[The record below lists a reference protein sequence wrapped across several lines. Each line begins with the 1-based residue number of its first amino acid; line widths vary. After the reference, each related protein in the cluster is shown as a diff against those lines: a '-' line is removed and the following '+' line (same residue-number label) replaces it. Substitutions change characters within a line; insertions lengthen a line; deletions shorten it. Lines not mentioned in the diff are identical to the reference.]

1 MAEFAYDAINAQGLL
16 TSGVISAPDV
26 SSAREQLQSRGL
38 LPSSLAEKAAAGE
51 DSFGSMFKKIKP
63 KSLQVFARQLATMI
77 EAGVSVV
84 AALVTLEDQTDDKYL
99 KEVVSEVRA
108 DVESGMIFSRALA
121 RHPKVF
127 DRLFV
132 AMVAAGE
139 SSGTL
144 DIVLDRVATQIEKA
158 TKLKRRVKSAM
169 IYPAVV
175 ISFATLVLIFMLMFI
190 VPVFQKVFDE
200 LNGQL
205 PTPTRIIIGMS
216 NALRGY
222 WFIIFPMVG
231 LIIYLLR
238 RLKRSEEGTK
248 AWDRFKLRLP
258 MKIGDV
264 VQKVALARISRTLAT
279 LVAAGVDIISAL
291 DIAAGT
297 AGNWVLE
304 SALNRTSTR
313 VGEGVPI
320 SVPLMEDD
328 IFPPMVSQMVK
339 IGEETGELVKMLGKI
354 ADFYEDEVD
363 SSIAALTSIIE
374 PLLMICVGAMVGTI
388 VISMYLPMFKLL
400 TLIK

>member
-1 MAEFAYDAINAQGLL
+1 MAEYAYDAINAQGLM

-26 SSAREQLQSRGL
+26 GSAREQLQARGL
-38 LPSSLAEKAAAGE
+38 LPKSLAEKAAAGE

-84 AALVTLEDQTDDKYL
+84 AALVTLEEQTDDKYL
-99 KEVVSEVRA
+99 KEVIAEVRA

-158 TKLKRRVKSAM
+158 TKLKRRVKGAM
-169 IYPAVV
+169 VYPAVV
-175 ISFATLVLIFMLMFI
+175 ISFASLVLVFMLMFI

-200 LNGQL
+200 LNGDL
-205 PTPTRIIIGMS
+205 PTPTKIIISMS

-222 WFIIFPMVG
+222 WFVIFPMVG
-231 LIIYLLR
+231 LIIYTIR
-238 RLKRSEEGTK
+238 RLKRTPEGVR
-248 AWDRFKLRLP
+248 AWDRFKLKVP

-264 VQKVALARISRTLAT
+264 VQKIALARISRTLAT
-279 LVAAGVDIISAL
+279 LVSAGVDIITAL

-304 SALNRTSTR
+304 TALQRTSAR
-313 VGEGVPI
+313 VHDGVPI

-328 IFPPMVSQMVK
+328 VFPPMVSQMVK
-339 IGEETGELVKMLGKI
+339 IGEETGELDKMLGKI

-363 SSIAALTSIIE
+363 ASIESLTSIIE

-388 VISMYLPMFKLL
+388 VIAMYLPMFKLL